1 MSVVSTPSV
10 TTIAST
16 PVSSALTGRLPL
28 LDLLRAVAAHLVV
41 WHHLAFYGP
50 LSDGAYLLVPGVIEW
65 LNDWGRIAVQVFFV
79 VGGFVAAVG
88 FWKQGQ
94 IDLPVATWLVGRRYR
109 RIAGP
114 YLVALLVAMGAN
126 AVAAGWMNHHS
137 VSAPPMLPQVLAH
150 IVLLQDVLGYEAL
163 TAGIWYL
170 AIDFQLYLLTLAAV
184 FIARRAARSIA
195 TVEQVFYTLIG
206 PLAVASLFWFN
217 RDSRW
222 DEWAVYFL
230 GSYTLGIVVEGVAS
244 NRLPRSAFWVSG
256 GLMVVA
262 LIEDWR
268 PRLAVSLASGTVI
281 YAAVVGGW
289 LTTWP
294 KSRWVE
300 LFGQTSYSLFL
311 IHFPVCLMVNAW
323 LSQLVLA
330 SPAACLAGMIA
341 AYVLSVLASL
351 AFHYGVERA
360 FR

>member
-1 MSVVSTPSV
+1 MSVASAPSV
-10 TTIAST
+10 TAAA
-16 PVSSALTGRLPL
+16 PLLAGRMPL
-28 LDLLRAVAAHLVV
+28 LDLLRAVAAHLIV

-50 LSDGAYLLVPGVIEW
+50 LSDGAHRLVPGVIEW
-65 LNDWGRIAVQVFFV
+65 LSDWGRMAVQVFFV
-79 VGGFVAAVG
+79 VGGFVAAAG
-88 FWKQGQ
+88 FWKRERM
-94 IDLPVATWLVGRRYR
+94 DLPAAARLVGRRYR
-109 RIAGP
+109 RIVGP
-114 YLVALLVAMGAN
+114 YLAALLAAIGAN
-126 AVAAGWMNHHS
+126 AVAAGWMDHHS
-137 VSAPPMLPQVLAH
+137 VSAPPTLAQVLAH
-150 IVLLQDVLGYEAL
+150 SVLLQDVLGYEAL
-163 TAGIWYL
+163 TAGVWYL

-184 FIARRAARSIA
+184 FVAQQAARSIV

-217 RDSRW
+217 RDPRW

-230 GSYTLGIVVEGVAS
+230 GSYTLGIVIEGVAS
-244 NRLPRSAFWVSG
+244 SRLPRSAFWVSG

-268 PRLAVSLASGTVI
+268 PRLAVSLATGAVI
-281 YAAVVGGW
+281 YAGAVGGW
-289 LTTWP
+289 LSTWP

-323 LSQLVLA
+323 LSRFAMA
-330 SPAACLAGMIA
+330 SPVACLAGMFA
-341 AYVLSVLASL
+341 AYALSVLASL